1 MSNKSFI
8 NQANTVLQTQFE
20 ETQNPTQN
28 IASFNEKRSKPMFL
42 KKTKKRIRKRSD
54 KINDNRFLIRR
65 KNDSLVVEATD
76 LAAVLE
82 AEIAE
87 KTEKKHPFVSRNSDF
102 NTQENINELNKINAK
117 IIKVTNYWTG
127 LSQLIP
133 NTFRITCFLEDDLK
147 YLLEYQDLSKKEVL
161 AQFYSKHSGS
171 FEADNFS
178 ENKDVLSGLAK
189 KDSLVSRKSAPIIKQ
204 TFNCD

>member
-8 NQANTVLQTQFE
+8 NQAQNVLQTQLE
-20 ETQNPTQN
+20 ETENP
-28 IASFNEKRSKPMFL
+28 SKPVGLFNETRSKPLFL
-42 KKTKKRIRKRSD
+42 KKTKKRIRKRSE
-54 KINDNRFLIRR
+54 KITDNRFLIRR
-65 KNDSLVVEATD
+65 KNDSLVVEAGD

-87 KTEKKHPFVSRNSDF
+87 KTEKQHPLVSRNGDF
-102 NTQENINELNKINAK
+102 DTHENINELNKINAK
-117 IIKVTNYWTG
+117 IIKVTNYWSG

-147 YLLEYQDLSKKEVL
+147 HLLEYQDLSKKEVL

-178 ENKDVLSGLAK
+178 ESRDTLGGLAK
-189 KDSLVSRKSAPIIKQ
+189 RDSLASRKSVSIIKP
-204 TFNCD
+204 TFNK